1 MKQLI
6 AIFAIVCSLLAPAS
20 LTAQPQQD
28 PPAPEVLVLNPG
40 EGELATLRW
49 KPETDRVSRMR
60 MTVDMGM
67 DIIIDGEPTPATD
80 LPAFA
85 FELSMQ
91 AGQLNSE
98 GVYPV
103 RAIYEKV
110 MIPGERGDERTRKAL
125 LEALE
130 LLEGCEIRFALDQR
144 GVLRSLNLDGV
155 PNRVLMML
163 GGEAGARRMVESFG
177 NPLPRD
183 PVGVGAR
190 WQSIQVI
197 QADNAPQLK
206 SSTTYT
212 LISRDND
219 RIVLRIEGTQ
229 SGDTQR
235 FKTGTGGLDAEL
247 RDASGTYSG
256 ELELRLDR
264 LTPIRS
270 WTEGSTTFRFA
281 YQEDGAQR
289 TIQQTVR
296 MRVEVEQIEE

>member
-1 MKQLI
+1 M
-6 AIFAIVCSLLAPAS
+6 
-20 LTAQPQQD
+20 
-28 PPAPEVLVLNPG
+28 NPG
-40 EGELATLRW
+40 EGDLATLRW

-67 DIIIDGEPTPATD
+67 DIIIDGEPTPAAE

-85 FELSMQ
+85 FEMSMQ
-91 AGQLNSE
+91 AGPLNPE

-103 RAIYEKV
+103 RAIYEKI
-110 MIPGERGDERTRKAL
+110 MIPGDGGDEQTRDML
-125 LEALE
+125 LDALE
-130 LLEGCEIRFALDQR
+130 PLEGSEIRFTLDQR
-144 GVLRSLNLDGV
+144 GVLRSLDLDGV
-155 PNRVLMML
+155 PNRVLVML
-163 GGEAGARRMVESFG
+163 GGEAGARRMVASFG

-183 PVGVGAR
+183 PVGVGAQ
-190 WQSIQVI
+190 WQSIQTI
-197 QADNAPQLK
+197 RADNAPQLE
-206 SSTTYT
+206 SRTTYT
-212 LISRDND
+212 LVSRDDD

-235 FKTGTGGLDAEL
+235 FKTGAGGLDAQL
-247 RDASGTYSG
+247 RDAAGTYSG

-281 YQEDGAQR
+281 YQEDGAHR
-289 TIQQTVR
+289 NIEQTVR